1 MPIIPNWVAASQ
13 CAESFASQWPDTEPG
28 GAIIGFDTQ
37 GIRFAHCGGLE
48 SLSTCKKFSADSV
61 VRFASV
67 TKHVFA
73 AMVLRNTDL
82 ISLNDRLGVHLPE
95 LQSPLADVTV
105 GRALD
110 MSGGLPD
117 VRECLTLLGLSVYTE
132 TKKGP
137 LLDFLFSLTRLNFDA
152 GTDVSYSN
160 TGYRLVEAVLER
172 KGLTF
177 DAFVQSEI
185 AQPLGIFLKAPE
197 VWIDP
202 VKGLVPGYFK
212 DDENWQLSAAG
223 LHISAAGSLAGS
235 GNDLAV
241 WLQHLLA
248 NNDRDT
254 GLLAALSATRY
265 MADGRPSG
273 YGLGLRWSDLAGRNF
288 VGHGGSHPG
297 YKSYFLLDPE
307 AGTGVVVVSNRDDTN
322 SYKLAFN
329 TMSALTGLPLPETNC
344 TLPDGLY
351 ATETGPYWIELKN
364 GIATYLDAEDT
375 LYDDGDGWF
384 SSRSA
389 SSPLRLHWTGSA
401 LEGEAGYVQR
411 CFLPVNPETVPDD
424 LNGHW
429 VAGQYGAQFEI
440 KDGMVIM
447 GIGPTRRSMPLMA
460 LGNDRFLFT
469 LNDGPWR
476 KRICLHRLARGKM
489 ELVLSRSRIM
499 EYMLAS

>member
-1 MPIIPNWVAASQ
+1 MSINLNWMAAST
-13 CAESFASQWPDTEPG
+13 CAGNFASQWPANEPG
-28 GAIIGFDTQ
+28 GAIMGFDTQ
-37 GIRFAHCGGLE
+37 GIRFAHAGGLE
-48 SLSTCKKFSADSV
+48 SLATRTAFSADSV

-73 AMVLRNTDL
+73 AMVFQNSGL
-82 ISLNDRLGVHLPE
+82 IGLDDRLGDHLGE
-95 LQSPLADVTV
+95 LQPPLADVTV

-132 TKKGP
+132 TQKQP
-137 LLDFLFSLTRLNFDA
+137 LLDFLYTLTRLNFDA

-160 TGYRLVEAVLER
+160 TGYRLVEAALER

-177 DAFVQSEI
+177 DTFVQNEI
-185 AQPLGIFLKAPE
+185 ADPLGIFLKAPE

-202 VKGLVPGYFK
+202 VQGLAPGYFK
-212 DDENWQLSAAG
+212 DGENWQLSAAG

-235 GNDLAV
+235 ARSLTV

-248 NNDRDT
+248 GKDCHT
-254 GLLAALSATRY
+254 GLLAALSGTRF
-265 MADGRPSG
+265 MSDGRPSG
-273 YGLGLRWSDLAGRNF
+273 YGLGLRWSELAGHRF

-307 AGTGVVVVSNRDDTN
+307 AGTGFVAVSNRDDTN
-322 SYKLAFN
+322 GYKIALAA
-329 TMSALTGLPLPETNC
+329 MGALMGLPLPQTNC
-344 TLPDGLY
+344 GIPDGLY
-351 ATETGPYWIELKN
+351 VTETGPYWIEVA
-364 GIATYLDAEDT
+364 GGVATYLDAEDT

-389 SSPLRLHWTGSA
+389 SSPMRLRWTGTE
-401 LEGEAGYVQR
+401 LEGEAGYVKHR
-411 CFLPVNPETVPDD
+411 FLPVKPEAVSAA

-429 VAGQYGAQFEI
+429 VAAQYGARFDI
-440 KDGMVIM
+440 SDGVVMW
-447 GIGPTRRSMPLMA
+447 GIGPARRSLPLTA

-476 KRICLHRLARGKM
+476 KRICLHRLADGKV
-489 ELVLSRSRIM
+489 ELVLSRSRMM
-499 EYMLAS
+499 EYTLAR